1 MNTHHTPSETQ
12 TVHPLRL
19 RMIEDMSLRRMG
31 PSAQRDYLRQ
41 VKRFAEF
48 LGRSPDKA
56 KAEDVRRYQ
65 LALEQQGVSAMT
77 INAVL
82 SGLSFFF
89 KVTLDRPDMLRL
101 TRRPKMPAKLPEVLS
116 PTEVY
121 QLIQATDK
129 PKYKAIFA
137 TAYGAG
143 LRVSEVTSLKVNDI
157 DSQRMIIRVEQGKG
171 HRDRQAVLSKSLLEA
186 LRHWWLVGKAQQVM
200 LPNGWLFPGRNP
212 VDPVSARQV
221 ERVYHQV
228 AKKIGITKPG
238 AMHSLRHAFATHLL
252 ESGADIRVIQVLLG
266 HRRLDTTARYCH
278 LAQSTLAKVSNP
290 LDELLR
296 QAQL

>member
-1 MNTHHTPSETQ
+1 MNTHQTPSEIQ

-19 RMIEDMSLRRMG
+19 RMIEDMSLRKMG
-31 PSAQRDYLRQ
+31 AHVQRDYLRQ

-56 KAEDVRRYQ
+56 EAEDLRRYQ
-65 LALEQQGVSAMT
+65 LALEQQGVSAAT

-89 KVTLDRPDMLRL
+89 KVTLNRPDMLRL
-101 TRRPKMPAKLPEVLS
+101 TRRPRMPVKLPEVLS

-121 QLIQATDK
+121 QLIEATDK
-129 PKYKAIFA
+129 PNYKAIFA

-143 LRVSEVTSLKVNDI
+143 LRVSEVTALKVTDI
-157 DSQRMIIRVEQGKG
+157 DSQRMIIRIEQGKG
-171 HRDRQAVLSKSLLEA
+171 QRDRQAMLSDAILTA
-186 LRHWWLVGKAQQVM
+186 LRHWWLIGKAQNVM
-200 LPNGWLFPGRNP
+200 LPNGWLFPGKNP
-212 VDPVSARQV
+212 VNPVSVRQV

-228 AKKIGITKPG
+228 TKKIGITKPG

-252 ESGADIRVIQVLLG
+252 ESGVNIRVIQQLLG

-278 LAQSTLAKVSNP
+278 LAGGTLKGVTSP
-290 LDELLR
+290 LDELVR
-296 QAQL
+296 HAQL